1 MQPTAIV
8 QESAKAREDARMA
21 EQANTFEI
29 ARRNA
34 SVGQGMLELPGIGE
48 LWLAWGAAGLLM
60 LALPD
65 TTAGEIAEAMV
76 DRGVE
81 APEPS
86 EVPAQYAD
94 CLLAYAAGDPVDPVT
109 LPVELIGTPFQ
120 LRVWEALRH
129 IPRGSV
135 RSYGGIA
142 TDVGA
147 PKAVRAVG
155 AANGANPLAIVVPC
169 HRVVE
174 AGLKLGGF
182 SAGLPMKRRLLS
194 LEGVSVDGER
204 VRPGQ
209 LELWDR
215 LGSAL

>member
-1 MQPTAIV
+1 MP
-8 QESAKAREDARMA
+8 

-34 SVGQGMLELPGIGE
+34 RTGQGSLDLPGIGV
-48 LWLAWGAAGLLM
+48 LWLAWGPKGLLM
-60 LALPD
+60 LALPSTSTGD
-65 TTAGEIAEAMV
+65 IADAMV
-76 DRGVE
+76 DRNL
-81 APEPS
+81 PS
-86 EVPAQYAD
+86 PDPVDVPAEYAD
-94 CLLAYAAGDPVDPVT
+94 CLLAYAAGDPVEPAS

-120 LRVWEALRH
+120 LRVWSALRQ
-129 IPRGSV
+129 IPRGTV
-135 RSYGGIA
+135 RTYGGVAADIG
-142 TDVGA
+142 T

-155 AANGANPLAIVVPC
+155 LANGNNPIAIAVPC

-182 SAGLPMKRRLLS
+182 SSGLPMKRRLLA
-194 LEGVSVDGER
+194 LEGVPVDGER

-215 LGSAL
+215 LVE

>member
-1 MQPTAIV
+1 MP
-8 QESAKAREDARMA
+8 

-34 SVGQGMLELPGIGE
+34 RIGQGFLELPGIGE
-48 LWLAWGAAGLLM
+48 LWLAWGEKGLLM

-65 TTAGEIAEAMV
+65 TSPGEVADAMV
-76 DRGVE
+76 DRGVS
-81 APEPS
+81 APDPVD
-86 EVPAQYAD
+86 VPARYAA

-120 LRVWEALRH
+120 MRVWNALRQV
-129 IPRGSV
+129 PRGSV
-135 RSYGGIA
+135 RTYGGIA
-142 TDVGA
+142 ADVGS

-155 AANGANPLAIVVPC
+155 LANGNNPIAIVVPC

-182 SAGLPMKRRLLS
+182 SSGLPMKRRLLAI
-194 LEGVSVDGER
+194 EGVPTDGER

-215 LGSAL
+215 LEEG

>member
-1 MQPTAIV
+1 MP
-8 QESAKAREDARMA
+8 

-34 SVGQGMLELPGIGE
+34 SVGQGTLELPGLGE
-48 LWLAWGAAGLLM
+48 MWLAWSASGLLM
-60 LALPD
+60 LALPE
-65 TTAGEIAEAMV
+65 TTPGEIADAMV

-86 EVPAQYAD
+86 EVPARYAD
-94 CLLAYAAGDPVDPVT
+94 CLLAYAAGDPVDPVS
-109 LPVELIGTPFQ
+109 LPVQLIGTPFQ
-120 LRVWEALRH
+120 VRVWTAMRNV
-129 IPRGSV
+129 PRGSV
-135 RSYGGIA
+135 RTYGGIA
-142 TDVGA
+142 ADVGA

-169 HRVVE
+169 HRIVE

-182 SAGLPMKRRLLS
+182 SGGLPMKRRLLA
-194 LEGVSVDGER
+194 LEGISVDGER

-215 LGSAL
+215 LG